1 MVIPLAPI
9 LVSVVFVAVF
19 ACLAA
24 VAAEGTR

>member
-9 LVSVVFVAVF
+9 LVSLLFVAVF
-19 ACLAA
+19 ACIAA